1 MKLNNILLSA
11 ALLAGAMTAS
21 AQEQPAAKT
30 VYDFNPNW
38 YVQAQIGGQYT
49 LGEVKF
55 KELVSPN
62 AQVGLGYQFNPVFGM
77 RLAVGAWQSRGG
89 WRVDPFS
96 RADGTSFAGD
106 TYKWKYKYVAPALDF
121 TFNLSNLF
129 CGFNPNR
136 LVNVSAFLGAGANIA
151 FDNDEA
157 NDINAQLASANS
169 PFPNSHQN
177 LEYIWDGTK
186 TRFVGRGGVMVD
198 FRLSDRVSVGAEFN
212 ANVLNDKYNSK
223 KAGNPDWYFNGL
235 VGVKINLGKKKTYTA
250 RTIEAPKPVERVVE
264 RVVEKQV
271 PVAAAPAKPVKQIQ
285 LRRDIFFPINVST
298 VQSSEDKKLQD
309 VADYM
314 AEYPETNVHIV
325 GYADR
330 GTGNAKIN
338 KKLAGERSKNVARQL
353 EEKGVEPTRVSYEDK
368 GDTVQ
373 PFQENDKNRVSIC
386 IVK

>member
-1 MKLNNILLSA
+1 MKLNKILMSA
-11 ALLAGAMTAS
+11 ALIATAMTAS
-21 AQEQPAAKT
+21 AQEQPAPKT
-30 VYDFNPNW
+30 VYDFNPHW

-49 LGEVKF
+49 LGEIKF
-55 KELVSPN
+55 KSLVSPN
-62 AQVGLGYQFNPVFGM
+62 AQVALGYQFNPVFGM
-77 RLAVGAWQSRGG
+77 RLAVGGWQSRAG
-89 WRVDPFS
+89 WDAF
-96 RADGTSFAGD
+96 GT

-157 NDINAQLASANS
+157 CDVAKQLVNV
-169 PFPNSHQN
+169 FPNSKQN
-177 LEYIWDGTK
+177 LDYLWDGTK

-198 FRLSDRVSVGAEFN
+198 FRLSDRVSLGVEAN
-212 ANVLNDKYNSK
+212 ANVLSDKYNSK
-223 KAGNPDWYFNGL
+223 KAGNPDWYFNAL
-235 VGVKINLGKKKTYTA
+235 VGVKVNLGKKKTYTA
-250 RTIEAPKPVERVVE
+250 RTIEPPKPVERVVE

-271 PVAAAPAKPVKQIQ
+271 PAPAPPKPVKQVQ
-285 LRRDIFFPINVST
+285 LRRDVFFPINVVK
-298 VQSSEDKKLQD
+298 VQRSEDKKLQD

-330 GTGNAKIN
+330 GTGNSKIN
-338 KKLAGERSKNVARQL
+338 KKLAGERSQSVAKAL
-353 EEKGVEPTRVSYEDK
+353 EEKGVDPTRISYEDK

-373 PFQENDKNRVSIC
+373 PFQDNDKNRVSIC

>member
-1 MKLNNILLSA
+1 
-11 ALLAGAMTAS
+11 
-21 AQEQPAAKT
+21 
-30 VYDFNPNW
+30 
-38 YVQAQIGGQYT
+38 
-49 LGEVKF
+49 
-55 KELVSPN
+55 
-62 AQVGLGYQFNPVFGM
+62 
-77 RLAVGAWQSRGG
+77 
-89 WRVDPFS
+89 
-96 RADGTSFAGD
+96 
-106 TYKWKYKYVAPALDF
+106 
-121 TFNLSNLF
+121 
-129 CGFNPNR
+129 
-136 LVNVSAFLGAGANIA
+136 
-151 FDNDEA
+151 
-157 NDINAQLASANS
+157 
-169 PFPNSHQN
+169 
-177 LEYIWDGTK
+177 
-186 TRFVGRGGVMVD
+186 MVD

-285 LRRDIFFPINVST
+285 LRRDIFFPINVTT
-298 VQSSEDKKLQD
+298 VQNSEDKKLQD

>member
-1 MKLNNILLSA
+1 MKLNKILLSA
-11 ALLAGAMTAS
+11 ALLATTMTVS

-30 VYDFNPNW
+30 VYDFNPHW

-62 AQVGLGYQFNPVFGM
+62 AQVGVGYQFNPVFGM
-77 RLAVGAWQSRGG
+77 RLAVNAWQSR
-89 WRVDPFS
+89 
-96 RADGTSFAGD
+96 AGLKYNQ
-106 TYKWKYKYVAPALDF
+106 TTLKWKYKYVAPSLDF

-136 LVNVSAFLGAGANIA
+136 VVNVSAFLGAGANIA

-157 NDINAQLASANS
+157 AAASAA
-169 PFPNSHQN
+169 FAALTPNSNQN
-177 LEYIWDGTK
+177 LEYLWDGTK

-198 FRLSDRVSVGAEFN
+198 FRLSDRVSLGLEAN

-223 KAGNPDWYFNGL
+223 KSDNPDWYFNAL
-235 VGVKINLGKKKTYTA
+235 VGVKVNLGKKKTYTA
-250 RTIEAPKPVERVVE
+250 RTIEPPKPIERVVE

-271 PVAAAPAKPVKQIQ
+271 PAPAPAPEKPRKVTQ
-285 LRRDIFFPINVST
+285 LRRDVFFPINVT
-298 VQSSEDKKLQD
+298 KVQKSEDKKLQD

-314 AEYPETNVHIV
+314 AEYPETDVHIV
-325 GYADR
+325 GYADK
-330 GTGNAKIN
+330 GTGNSKIN
-338 KKLAGERSKNVARQL
+338 KKLAGERSKSVAKAL
-353 EEKGVEPTRVSYEDK
+353 EEKGVDPTRISYEDK

-386 IVK
+386 LVK